1 LSAQPRDPLT
11 IPLFRAFWIAALVSN
26 LGSWM
31 QEVGAAWYM
40 TSLTTSPVLVSFVQF
55 ASTLPLFLF
64 ALPAG
69 SLGDIVDRRK
79 ILIYTQI
86 SMLASAAV
94 LSVTAFAGRGNP
106 FNLLVL
112 TFLFGVGNAIYTP
125 ASQAIMPEIVE
136 RCEIKSAATLNTA
149 GVNISGAIGP
159 VLAGFAISLGGPALT
174 FLLNAVSLLM
184 GIVVAQRW
192 KRRVKPNALPVERL
206 VGSIK
211 IGLRFARNAPV
222 FRSLLV
228 RTTLFIVGASAIWAL
243 IPLLRFEMG
252 LNALTFAL
260 LYASFCA
267 GAVVESFIQPMVRRK
282 WSTDTLTFA
291 STAIYAMATLVI
303 GLVHNYYYLAVALAI
318 GGGAWLAIVSS
329 YNASAQLFA
338 PSWVQARALGVY
350 FLLVFQGGLAIGCV
364 VWGEVAEFTG
374 SSLAFILAGVVLMA
388 CLIPASWF
396 RLAGGEKLDL
406 SPSMKWPAPTVIAE
420 TPSDGPVM
428 VTVQYKIDPENA
440 EEFKRAMDAVR
451 LERLRD
457 GAFRWELYRRLD
469 DPGLYQEVFVLESWA
484 EHERQHARATQTDM
498 VAENRARAFIVG
510 GGEPTI
516 SHFTA
521 ERARRQGAEA
531 EQP

>member
-1 LSAQPRDPLT
+1 
-11 IPLFRAFWIAALVSN
+11 
-26 LGSWM
+26 
-31 QEVGAAWYM
+31 
-40 TSLTTSPVLVSFVQF
+40 
-55 ASTLPLFLF
+55 
-64 ALPAG
+64 
-69 SLGDIVDRRK
+69 
-79 ILIYTQI
+79 
-86 SMLASAAV
+86 
-94 LSVTAFAGRGNP
+94 
-106 FNLLVL
+106 
-112 TFLFGVGNAIYTP
+112 
-125 ASQAIMPEIVE
+125 
-136 RCEIKSAATLNTA
+136 
-149 GVNISGAIGP
+149 
-159 VLAGFAISLGGPALT
+159 
-174 FLLNAVSLLM
+174 M

-228 RTTLFIVGASAIWAL
+228 RTTLFVVGASVIWAL
-243 IPLLRFEMG
+243 IPLLKFEMG

-303 GLVHNYYYLAVALAI
+303 GLVHNYYYLAVVLAI

-329 YNASAQLFA
+329 YNAAAQLFA
-338 PSWVQARALGVY
+338 PSWVQARALAVY

-374 SSLAFILAGVVLMA
+374 SSLAFILAGLVMIA
-388 CLIPASWF
+388 CLIPAPWF

-428 VTVQYKIDPENA
+428 ITVQYKIDPKNA
-440 EEFKRAMDAVR
+440 EAFKRAMDAVR

-469 DPGLYQEVFVLESWA
+469 DPGMYQEVFVLESWA